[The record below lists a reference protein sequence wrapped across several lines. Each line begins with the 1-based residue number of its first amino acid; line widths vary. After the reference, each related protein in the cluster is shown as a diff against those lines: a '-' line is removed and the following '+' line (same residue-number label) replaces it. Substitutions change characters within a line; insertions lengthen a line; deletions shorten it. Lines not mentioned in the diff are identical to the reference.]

1 MGVPEQS
8 QTQTRGANVV
18 QGKYEHLACEHLVV
32 MSILPHQKK
41 NGTRVGNWRG
51 FRTRT
56 QTARGHSGNL
66 LFVEIIVRQPGVE
79 KLLQAQTPRNLFSP
93 FFKGND

>member
-41 NGTRVGNWRG
+41 KWNTGGELAWFQNTNTDGLG
-51 FRTRT
+51 
-56 QTARGHSGNL
+56 A
-66 LFVEIIVRQPGVE
+66 
-79 KLLQAQTPRNLFSP
+79 
-93 FFKGND
+93 